1 MYLTWL
7 CIRSFSLPNFDRSII
22 DNLHRPI
29 VCARLPDDRAV
40 VELAVDFSK
49 SIGVSAGCQKLASFA
64 LERGKLTERDRFFD
78 VVDKEIRLLREVRS
92 GVSFTQFEEL
102 SFSHWVCFGEVRIMG
117 IEPILKAFALPIHSA
132 ISGSCDRVNDR
143 LYLF

>member
-22 DNLHRPI
+22 DDLHSPI

-49 SIGVSAGCQKLASFA
+49 AIGVSAGCQKLASLA

-78 VVDKEIRLLREVRS
+78 VIDKELGFFWEVRS
-92 GVSFTQFEEL
+92 GVSF
-102 SFSHWVCFGEVRIMG
+102 G
-117 IEPILKAFALPIHSA
+117 
-132 ISGSCDRVNDR
+132 
-143 LYLF
+143 